1 MNPRMNDG
9 GLQLSAS
16 CCNWPHDIGHR
27 DVERGIP
34 ISVIGMAALDT
45 TEASLTLAVRFCA
58 MATGMA
64 RPGRVARVY
73 QAQWHASKSG
83 LVGKKETELPE

>member
-27 DVERGIP
+27 DIERGIP
-34 ISVIGMAALDT
+34 ISVIGMAALNA
-45 TEASLTLAVRFCA
+45 TEDGLTLAVLFYA
-58 MATGMA
+58 VAA
-64 RPGRVARVY
+64 RMTCPGRVARVY
-73 QAQWHASKSG
+73 RVQWHASKNG
-83 LVGKKETELPE
+83 LVGKERTKLPK